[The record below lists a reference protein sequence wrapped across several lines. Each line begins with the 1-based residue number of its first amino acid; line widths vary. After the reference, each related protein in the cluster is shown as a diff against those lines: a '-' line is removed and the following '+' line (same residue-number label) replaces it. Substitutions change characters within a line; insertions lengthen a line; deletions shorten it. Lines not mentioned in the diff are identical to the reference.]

1 MKSNYE
7 VLIVGGGPVGMGLA
21 IELGLRGIS
30 VGLVERRTEAHRI
43 PKGQNLMQRTVDH
56 FVVSRYSSPDRNRKF
71 NTLCHCQCYF
81 KSHFYH

>member
-56 FVVSRYSSPDRNRKF
+56 FYCWGIADELRAAKVM
-71 NTLCHCQCYF
+71 
-81 KSHFYH
+81 